1 MTYFEGGLRTHA
13 LKIEFGLRHPQT
25 LGEMF
30 KTTKHIAL
38 AIEQANRKVN
48 LAKNVVTL
56 IKLGSLNLT
65 HF

>member
-30 KTTKHIAL
+30 KTKHIAL

-56 IKLGSLNLT
+56 IRLGSLNLT

>member
-1 MTYFEGGLRTHA
+1 
-13 LKIEFGLRHPQT
+13 
-25 LGEMF
+25 MF

-56 IKLGSLNLT
+56 IRMGSLNLT
-65 HF
+65 QF